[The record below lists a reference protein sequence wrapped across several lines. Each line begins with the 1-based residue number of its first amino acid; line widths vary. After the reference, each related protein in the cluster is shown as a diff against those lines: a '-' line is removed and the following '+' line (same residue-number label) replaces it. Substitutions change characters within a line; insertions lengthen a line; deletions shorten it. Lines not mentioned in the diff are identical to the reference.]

1 MSLFQLIENETK
13 FIPPRATP
21 VGYALLPK
29 QTFEEWQADGEKLN
43 LIDKW
48 KNFAIGDWLLQGV
61 NRFGEV
67 CYQTVGEY
75 EWGSY
80 SKLTKLVW
88 VARNVPPENRN
99 MGLTWTH
106 HYQVASLSTTEQIE
120 WLRHAERHRL
130 TSDELKNEIA
140 ASKQLPP
147 VLPLPELPHT
157 NGNGYHAEEVD
168 DVPFATLPQVQ
179 DEADEQD
186 DDAPAVAGYIQHE
199 HVRECPECH
208 QVWAADLPY
217 CPYCNITPQARNAY
231 VQSLQNERIP
241 HVAHNS
247 GNNEWYTPVEYIHA
261 AWRVMG
267 YIDLDP
273 ASSEA
278 ANEVVGA
285 TAYYTAEDDGLSLPW
300 VGKVWMNPPY
310 AKALVEQF
318 ADKMAYHVGNGDV
331 TEAIVLVNNATET
344 AWFRTMISVASAVVF
359 PASRI
364 RFWQP
369 NSDPGAP
376 LQGQAFIYM
385 GHSPDV
391 FLKEF
396 TVFGWGATL

>member
-1 MSLFQLIENETK
+1 
-13 FIPPRATP
+13 
-21 VGYALLPK
+21 
-29 QTFEEWQADGEKLN
+29 
-43 LIDKW
+43 
-48 KNFAIGDWLLQGV
+48 
-61 NRFGEV
+61 
-67 CYQTVGEY
+67 
-75 EWGSY
+75 
-80 SKLTKLVW
+80 
-88 VARNVPPENRN
+88 
-99 MGLTWTH
+99 
-106 HYQVASLSTTEQIE
+106 
-120 WLRHAERHRL
+120 
-130 TSDELKNEIA
+130 
-140 ASKQLPP
+140 
-147 VLPLPELPHT
+147 
-157 NGNGYHAEEVD
+157 
-168 DVPFATLPQVQ
+168 
-179 DEADEQD
+179 
-186 DDAPAVAGYIQHE
+186 
-199 HVRECPECH
+199 
-208 QVWAADLPY
+208 
-217 CPYCNITPQARNAY
+217 
-231 VQSLQNERIP
+231 
-241 HVAHNS
+241 
-247 GNNEWYTPVEYIHA
+247 
-261 AWRVMG
+261 MG

>member
-106 HYQVASLSTTEQIE
+106 HYQVASLPAAEQVE
-120 WLRHAERHRL
+120 WLRHAEQHRL
-130 TSDELKNEIA
+130 TSDELKNEVA

-147 VLPLPELPHT
+147 VLPLPEQPHT
-157 NGNGYHAEEVD
+157 NGNGYHADELD
-168 DVPFATLPQVQ
+168 DVPFATLPQMQ
-179 DEADEQD
+179 QKETQADPFQICD
-186 DDAPAVAGYIQHE
+186 VCGKLYDTSTIS
-199 HVRECPECH
+199 
-208 QVWAADLPY
+208 Y
-217 CPYCNITPQARNAY
+217 CPYCNLSAAARIEY
-231 VQSLQNERIP
+231 VQQERVP

-247 GNNEWYTPVEYIHA
+247 GNNEWYTPAEYIQA
-261 AWRVMG
+261 ARRVMG

-285 TAYYTAEDDGLSLPW
+285 IAYYTAEDDGLSLPW

-344 AWFRTMISVASAVVF
+344 AWFRKLIGVAAAVAF
-359 PASRI
+359 PASRVK
-364 RFWQP
+364 FWQP
-369 NSDPGAP
+369 NSEPGAP
-376 LQGQAFIYM
+376 LQGQACIYI
-385 GHSPDV
+385 GHAPDL
-391 FLKEF
+391 FLSEF
-396 TVFGWGATL
+396 TAFGWGATL

>member
-147 VLPLPELPHT
+147 ILPLPELPHT
-157 NGNGYHAEEVD
+157 NGNGYHDDGSD
-168 DVPFATLPQVQ
+168 DVPFGTLPHVM
-179 DEADEQD
+179 AEQD
-186 DDAPAVAGYIQHE
+186 DQDTWLDRPSYVEVRGPGGDVEESFRIAPDEELRIVKTGLRLAAANHAVSDDPDYDG
-199 HVRECPECH
+199 
-208 QVWAADLPY
+208 D
-217 CPYCNITPQARNAY
+217 
-231 VQSLQNERIP
+231 
-241 HVAHNS
+241 
-247 GNNEWYTPVEYIHA
+247 EWYTPAEYIEA
-261 AWRVMG
+261 ARRIMG
-267 YIDLDP
+267 SIDLDP
-273 ASSEA
+273 ASCDEA
-278 ANEVVGA
+278 QEVVKA
-285 TAYYTAEDDGLSLPW
+285 AYYYTKQDDGLAMPW
-300 VGKVWMNPPY
+300 FGRVWLNPPY
-310 AKALVEQF
+310 STPLIRQF
-318 ADKMAYHVGNGDV
+318 VTKLIEEHNAGNI
-331 TEAIVLVNNATET
+331 TEAVILTNNSSDT
-344 AWFRTMISVASAVVF
+344 AWFHDLLCRY
-359 PASRI
+359 PACFTRG
-364 RFWQP
+364 RVQFWRA
-369 NSDPGAP
+369 DHETFGAR
-376 LQGQAFIYM
+376 QGQTLFYLGENITAFRNA
-385 GHSPDV
+385 
-391 FLKEF
+391 FAR
-396 TVFGWGATL
+396 FGQVVARL